1 MTDQRQVFCHPA
13 SSRWSLTNSSQNRW
27 SAYGDGNE
35 RSTLNYA
42 SSARSKSSSLEITP
56 AMFCSLATVPS
67 APSCSVTIQMSRSIA
82 PMINRPAVDI
92 ISLSSRTDDACCIRG
107 VRWSTRLAREIST
120 SALQASGSR
129 PIIVSQTSS
138 VRALV
143 SPAFFRSSPA
153 SEKCK
158 ANPKLRLSAPKLS
171 PQLYEVQRFLEIFE
185 HRDDPK
191 RSIVDISRRA
201 SPACRRR
208 EREYIGLM
216 AISSPDLKAFLLT
229 TPFFGGLSGAS
240 LDLLVSMLVER
251 RFDVGA
257 TVVAEGEP
265 GRSMFIV
272 HSGELVVSKLG
283 DSRRIIRV
291 ADLEPGDF
299 FGEMTLIEM
308 QNRSAT
314 VAAESPTVLYE
325 LTAGK
330 LYTYYK
336 TDVHAYVIVM
346 QNINREL
353 CRRLR
358 RADNRIAELQILH
371 ASR

>member
-1 MTDQRQVFCHPA
+1 
-13 SSRWSLTNSSQNRW
+13 
-27 SAYGDGNE
+27 
-35 RSTLNYA
+35 
-42 SSARSKSSSLEITP
+42 
-56 AMFCSLATVPS
+56 
-67 APSCSVTIQMSRSIA
+67 
-82 PMINRPAVDI
+82 
-92 ISLSSRTDDACCIRG
+92 
-107 VRWSTRLAREIST
+107 
-120 SALQASGSR
+120 
-129 PIIVSQTSS
+129 
-138 VRALV
+138 
-143 SPAFFRSSPA
+143 
-153 SEKCK
+153 
-158 ANPKLRLSAPKLS
+158 
-171 PQLYEVQRFLEIFE
+171 
-185 HRDDPK
+185 
-191 RSIVDISRRA
+191 
-201 SPACRRR
+201 
-208 EREYIGLM
+208 M
-216 AISSPDLKAFLLT
+216 AISSPDLKAFLLA

-283 DSRRIIRV
+283 DSRRIIRM

-308 QNRSAT
+308 QNRSAS
-314 VAAESPTVLYE
+314 VVAESPTVLYE

-358 RADNRIAELQILH
+358 RADNRIAKLQMLD